1 MVTTGGGTPDDDVL
15 VSVILEKFDE
25 LVALVASC
33 DDATAN
39 AVPAAGRP
47 EAMNSPIQL
56 LVHTCG
62 MMRRWS
68 CSVNRG
74 LPVPRDR
81 DAEFTARM
89 PAAEALALASRTRAD
104 FRDDVASTDPD
115 AAPAAVP
122 AGREHL
128 WTGSCRGVLLHVF
141 EEICQHL
148 GHAEIT
154 RDMLDRPGR

>member
-1 MVTTGGGTPDDDVL
+1 MPATDGVPHDDEVL
-15 VSVILEKFDE
+15 VAFILTKFDE
-25 LVALVASC
+25 LVELVASG

-47 EAMNSPIQL
+47 ETMNSPIQL
-56 LVHTCG
+56 LVHVCG

-89 PAAEALALASRTRAD
+89 PVADALALASHTRAD
-104 FRDDVASTDPD
+104 FLDDVAATDLD

-122 AGREHL
+122 AGRDHP
-128 WTGSCRGVLLHVF
+128 WTASCRGVLLHVF
-141 EEICQHL
+141 EEVCQHL

-154 RDMLDRPGR
+154 RDVVDGPGR